1 MGLMHP
7 QSTDDSHAI
16 LNAFKGDQIQRL
28 ENDVKRLTLIN
39 EALQKRVTELEAKL
53 EQTQTP

>member
-1 MGLMHP
+1 VETKHP
-7 QSTDDSHAI
+7 QHESSHEI
-16 LNAFKGDQIQRL
+16 LAALKGQQIQRL
-28 ENDVKRLTLIN
+28 EEDVKRLTLIN